1 MGLTSISNR
10 EFNGRILMESDNC
23 EGALLLQSLIAAC
36 GLSIEQKDY
45 EEIVET
51 IRKRLS
57 EKIKFNLL
65 RAK

>member
-1 MGLTSISNR
+1 
-10 EFNGRILMESDNC
+10 MESDNC
-23 EGALLLQSLIAAC
+23 EGALLLQSLIAAV

-51 IRKRLS
+51 IRKRLAD
-57 EKIKFNLL
+57 KIRFNLL